1 MRRSRRAGFLQ
12 IGLLCLLAGFALFP
26 LLWMVSVSL
35 MQPGEAS
42 RFPPPFLPAA
52 PGLSAYRALF
62 ETTGIARYF
71 LNSLFVAGLGTV
83 LSLLFNATAG
93 YAFAKLRF
101 RGRDRIFQLLLAA
114 LVIPAQ
120 VTMLPLF
127 LMLKELGLINTFA
140 GVLVPVTA
148 SIFGIFLVRQYAM
161 SIPDELLEAA
171 RVDGA
176 GEGRI
181 FVQIV
186 VPALTPILITLAL
199 FTFLGTWNDFMWPL
213 IVLVDQD
220 LYTLPVA
227 LAALSREHVQDNE
240 LMMAGSVLTILPVL
254 LLFFVLQRYYMQG
267 LLAGSV
273 KG

>member
-1 MRRSRRAGFLQ
+1 MRRSRRAAVLHVA
-12 IGLLCLLAGFALFP
+12 LLCLLAGFALFP

-42 RFPPPFLPAA
+42 RFPPPFLPAE

-71 LNSLFVAGLGTV
+71 LNSLFVASLGTL
-83 LSLLFNATAG
+83 LSLLFNASAG

-101 RGRDRIFQLLLAA
+101 KGRDRIFQLLLAA

>member
-1 MRRSRRAGFLQ
+1 MHRSRRAGFLQ
-12 IGLLCLLAGFALFP
+12 IALLCLLAGFALFP

-42 RFPPPFLPAA
+42 RFPPPFLPAE

-71 LNSLFVAGLGTV
+71 INSLFVASLGTL

-101 RGRDRIFQLLLAA
+101 KGRDRIFQLLLAA

-181 FVQIV
+181 FLQIV

>member
-1 MRRSRRAGFLQ
+1 MHRSRRSVFVQ
-12 IGLLCLLAGFALFP
+12 IALLCLLAGFALFP

-71 LNSLFVAGLGTV
+71 LNSLFVASLGTL

-101 RGRDRIFQLLLAA
+101 KGRDRIFQLLLAA

-254 LLFFVLQRYYMQG
+254 VLFFVLQRYYMQG